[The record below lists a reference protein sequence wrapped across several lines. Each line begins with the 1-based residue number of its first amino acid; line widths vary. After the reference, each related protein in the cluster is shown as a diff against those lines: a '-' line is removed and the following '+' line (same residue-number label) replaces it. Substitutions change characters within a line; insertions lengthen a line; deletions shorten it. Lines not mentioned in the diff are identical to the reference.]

1 MTPLPLDGLLVVD
14 FSTLLPGPLA
24 GLVLAEAGARVIKVE
39 RPGAGDEMRSYEPR
53 FATTSVNFALLNR
66 GKESLVADLK
76 DPADQATVRRLVDQ
90 ADVVIE
96 QFRPGVMDR
105 LGLGYEEVAR
115 TNPRVVYCSISGFGQ
130 TGKNVGVAGHDLNYL
145 ATAGL
150 LDLVRDST
158 GAPALPPALI
168 ADIAGGAY
176 PAVMNI
182 LLAVVG
188 RATSGRG
195 AHLDISMTDNLF
207 PLLYWALGSTLG
219 AGRPARPGGELV
231 TGGSPRYQLYRT
243 ADDRFVAAAPLEDR
257 FWNRFC
263 DLIRLD
269 APYRDDA
276 PDPDATRTAV
286 AAVIATRTG
295 DAWAEAFAGE
305 DVCCTVVRTVEE
317 AIADPALSERGLF
330 DYGLR
335 RGEAVMPALPVPVA
349 AALRSAPA
357 ARSYPELGEHGDLPG
372 DGI

>member
-24 GLVLAEAGARVIKVE
+24 SLVLAEAGARVLKVE
-39 RPGAGDEMRSYEPR
+39 RPGSGDEMRLYEPR

-76 DPADQATVRRLVDQ
+76 DPADKETVRRLVEN

-105 LGLGYEEVAR
+105 LGFGYDDVAGA
-115 TNPRVVYCSISGFGQ
+115 NPGVVYCSISGFGQ
-130 TGKNVGVAGHDLNYL
+130 TGKNVDVAGHDLNYL
-145 ATAGL
+145 AVAGL

-158 GAPALPPALI
+158 GAPTLPPALI

-176 PAVMNI
+176 PAVINI
-182 LLAVVG
+182 LLALVG

-207 PLLYWALGSTLG
+207 PLLYWALGNTMG
-219 AGRPARPGGELV
+219 ARRPPRPGGELV

-243 ADDRFVAAAPLEDR
+243 GDGRFLAAAPLEDR
-257 FWNRFC
+257 FWARFC
-263 DLIRLD
+263 DLIGLD
-269 APYRDDA
+269 DRYRDDA
-276 PDPDATRTAV
+276 SDPAATQAAVTAIIGARTAE
-286 AAVIATRTG
+286 AWEAV
-295 DAWAEAFAGE
+295 FAGE
-305 DVCCTVVRTVEE
+305 DVCCTIVRSVDD
-317 AIADPALSERGLF
+317 AIADPALRERGLF
-330 DYGLR
+330 DHGLR
-335 RGEAVMPALPVPVA
+335 RRAAAMPALPVPVA

-357 ARSYPELGEHGDLPG
+357 DRSYPELGEHGDLPAG
-372 DGI
+372 GT

>member
-1 MTPLPLDGLLVVD
+1 MTALPLDGLLVVD

-39 RPGAGDEMRSYEPR
+39 RPGSGDEMRSYEPR

-76 DPADQATVRRLVDQ
+76 DPADKTTVRRLVDE

-105 LGLGYEEVAR
+105 LGFGYDDVAR

-145 ATAGL
+145 AVAGL

-182 LLAVVG
+182 LLAIVG

-207 PLLYWALGSTLG
+207 PLLYWALGNTLG
-219 AGRPARPGGELV
+219 AGRPPRPGGELV

-257 FWNRFC
+257 FWDRFC
-263 DLIRLD
+263 DLIGLD

-276 PDPDATRTAV
+276 ADPEVTRAAV
-286 AAVIATRTG
+286 ARLIAARTG

-305 DVCCTVVRTVEE
+305 DVCCTVVRPVEE
-317 AIADPALSERGLF
+317 AIADPTLSERGLF
-330 DYGLR
+330 DHGLR
-335 RGEAVMPALPVPVA
+335 RGEAAMPALPVPLA
-349 AALRSAPA
+349 AALRSAPTE
-357 ARSYPELGEHGDLPG
+357 RPYPELGEHGELPG
-372 DGI
+372 GRP